1 MIKNLLVLP
10 DGTEVF
16 SGSEGAA
23 IMALE
28 LTRSVNEQEE
38 LTLGAACAA
47 MAEITLMGLEPGRIA
62 AGDTLTLYTVDN
74 GGVRHKTGLF
84 LAEKPRRTGS
94 YTLAVTAYDRLTLL
108 DKDLTAWLGALE
120 GWPYTLQDLA
130 QGVCDACG
138 VTLRQGALLNGGTL
152 VEKFT
157 AEGVTGRQLMGWIGE
172 AAGCFCRANAEGEL
186 EFAWYAPAAMELGP
200 TPVYAAQAHYED
212 GGLVIRAEDAVV
224 TDGVSVTSAYLQL
237 ADDGAGNVTL
247 LLSDALTRQFCFQGG
262 MTLAEHIVSPIQKVQ
277 IRRTEEDVG
286 TVYPPDAGEG
296 NAYIIT
302 GNPLLTAGRA
312 DALQSV
318 AQALY
323 QRLSQVSYTPCTVKL
338 PADPEIVPGSVLKLT
353 DSEGRT
359 VTVYVMTAVR
369 SGQVCTLE
377 CTGSARR
384 DSSTAVNNQSLRTL
398 SGKVLNLRTDVD
410 GLKAENRNAV
420 GNFAQIALEVS
431 NIRSQVTEQKV
442 KAEDVDTRLT
452 KMEQTAE
459 AVQLS
464 VQSIQDNGV
473 KKVSTEFGLTV
484 DASAVTIQRSGSEMT
499 NSLDEKGMYVKR
511 NAGAANEAVML
522 QADANGVIATDV
534 SVRNYLSVGRHA
546 RLEDYGQGRTACFW
560 MEEET

>member
-1 MIKNLLVLP
+1 MVRNLLVLP

-62 AGDTLTLYTVDN
+62 AGDTLTLYTVDD
-74 GGVRHKTGLF
+74 GGVRRKTGLF
-84 LAEKPRRTGS
+84 IAEKPRRTGS
-94 YTLAVTAYDRLTLL
+94 HTLHLTAYDRLTLL

-130 QGVCDACG
+130 QSVCDACG
-138 VTLRQGALLNGGTL
+138 VTLAQGQLPNGDTQ

-157 AEGVTGRQLMGWIGE
+157 AEGVTGRQLMRWIGE
-172 AAGCFCRANAEGEL
+172 AAGCFCRANSDGDI
-186 EFAWYAPAAMELGP
+186 EFAWYAPAEIKLGP
-200 TPVYAAQAHYED
+200 TAIYAAQAHYED
-212 GGLVIRAEDAVV
+212 CGLVLRAEDAQV
-224 TDGVSVTSAYLQL
+224 TDQVSVTSAYLQL
-237 ADDGAGNVTL
+237 TDDGAGNVTL

-262 MTLAEHIVSPIQKVQ
+262 TALAEHTVAPIQKVQ
-277 IRRTEEDVG
+277 LRQNEEDVG

-296 NAYIIT
+296 NTYIIT

-318 AQALY
+318 TQNLY
-323 QRLSQVSYTPCTVKL
+323 DRLSQVSYTPCTVKL
-338 PADPEIVPGSVLKLT
+338 PADPEIAPGSILKLT
-353 DSEGRT
+353 DSTGGSA
-359 VTVYVMTAVR
+359 TVYVMTAVR
-369 SGQVCTLE
+369 AGQVCTLE

-384 DSSTAVNNQSLRTL
+384 DSSEAVNNQSLRTL

-410 GLKAENRNAV
+410 GLKAENKDAA
-420 GNFAQIALEVS
+420 GKAAQLTLDVS
-431 NIRSQVTEQKV
+431 NIRAEVSEQKA
-442 KAEDVDTRLT
+442 KGESLQTGLSRL
-452 KMEQTAE
+452 EQRANE
-459 AVQLS
+459 ISLS
-464 VQSIQDNGV
+464 VQSIEENGV
-473 KKVSTEFGLTV
+473 KKVSTEFGLTI
-484 DASAVTIQRSGSEMT
+484 DRYAVTIQRSGSEMT
-499 NSLDEKGMYVKR
+499 NSLDEKGMYVRR
-511 NAGAANEAVML
+511 NAGAANETVML

-560 MEEET
+560 MEEES